1 MRTFSSRQSKKTQ
14 DIVAAPDAQKKE
26 HSTRE
31 KEHSTRKKE
40 HSTREKEH
48 FTREAKPAN
57 PHKIRLF

>member
-48 FTREAKPAN
+48 FTREPK
-57 PHKIRLF
+57 R